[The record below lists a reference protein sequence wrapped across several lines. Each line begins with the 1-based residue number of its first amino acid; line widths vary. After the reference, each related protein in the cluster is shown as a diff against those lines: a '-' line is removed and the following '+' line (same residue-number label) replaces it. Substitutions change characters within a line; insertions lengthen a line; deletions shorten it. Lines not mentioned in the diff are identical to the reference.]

1 MYYNVE
7 GPFQRYLPRGFWDPS
22 STLKSGVT
30 SFDQHLQKLFSEYRV
45 FVRHMGRGGGPP
57 PSPGARSWSTSSS
70 FSINDHHF
78 MPPSI
83 PLVIASSIISLI
95 LSVSFQNIVFS
106 SYHHNW
112 KPSRQVRMCR
122 RGQGATLSNWRRTC
136 EPPSSYR
143 WHQIREGF
151 KNPSHGIRPLGG

>member
-1 MYYNVE
+1 M
-7 GPFQRYLPRGFWDPS
+7 
-22 STLKSGVT
+22 
-30 SFDQHLQKLFSEYRV
+30 
-45 FVRHMGRGGGPP
+45 FVRRMGRGGGPP

-83 PLVIASSIISLI
+83 PLVIASSII
-95 LSVSFQNIVFS
+95 SVSFQNIVFS

-151 KNPSHGIRPLGG
+151 KNPSHGIRPLGGYPPPTPPLNGRENLGGKNNGKGRYLLPKEQSF